1 MKNCELSGENIY
13 AGWLLAYPDTSVSG
27 CLYSPTEMLFSRV
40 IQGGLPVTSEF
51 LKSAIVSPRDRLR
64 ANQRVSKETYE
75 KSARAMS
82 KT

>member
-1 MKNCELSGENIY
+1 MKKCESSGEDIY
-13 AGWLLAYPDTSVSG
+13 RSLLAHLDIPMSG
-27 CLYSPTEMLFSRV
+27 CLYSHTEMLFSRV
-40 IQGGLPVTSEF
+40 IQSGLPVTSEF